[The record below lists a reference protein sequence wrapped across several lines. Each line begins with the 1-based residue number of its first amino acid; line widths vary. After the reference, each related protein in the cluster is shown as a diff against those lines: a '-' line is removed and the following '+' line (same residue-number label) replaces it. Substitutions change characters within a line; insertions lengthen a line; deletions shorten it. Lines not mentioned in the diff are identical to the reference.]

1 MKEHLLRAP
10 LCLCEHVYRAPVL
23 RSARSQ
29 SHLWDSAVL
38 HGRGRD
44 AAHCDAY
51 ECSLSFSVSVV
62 LNY

>member
-1 MKEHLLRAP
+1 MFTVHLFYARLVAKAVPSVGQRRA
-10 LCLCEHVYRAPVL
+10 
-23 RSARSQ
+23 ARTPCR
-29 SHLWDSAVL
+29 LA
-38 HGRGRD
+38 GRGRD